1 MAQKANKPLEN
12 QRKLRPATTPDG
24 RQKQNSMLAVDLVEQ
39 RLRDGTATSQETT
52 FYLKLA
58 SPIEDLKRK
67 KLEKEIEL
75 IDAKIEA
82 IHQGADREE
91 MYLNAINALRRYSG
105 EDTNDDEGYQ

>member
-1 MAQKANKPLEN
+1 MAQKVNKPLEN

-24 RQKQNSMLAVDLVEQ
+24 RQKQNAMLAVDLVEQ

-58 SPIEDLKRK
+58 SPVEDLKQK

-75 IDAKIEA
+75 IEAKIDA
-82 IHQGADREE
+82 IHKTADNEAL
-91 MYLNAINALRRYSG
+91 YLNAINALRKYSG
-105 EDTNDDEGYQ
+105 EADDDEYQ